1 LLFFGDQCKFARQFT
16 PPQRINSNDATLVSI
31 HKPPASIR
39 FAPIKH
45 ALAVTV
51 GPFKFSSRQGGVDYE
66 LSQRKPMTKSDQEIL
81 LTDEDFDLLYQVSKS
96 IHSIHDLAKML
107 QNILLK
113 IKEVFAVE
121 GASIALHDAG
131 NKEFYFIRTVEEQCG
146 IEQKRMDQMRF
157 PDDYGVAGWVLRENR
172 SVIIPDVSCDERFS
186 DKLDIQHDI
195 VTRSMI
201 CVPLKTRKGSIGV
214 LYTLNKLEGE
224 FTPKAARLL
233 EILSG
238 TIAIAIENAKLY
250 GEIRQ
255 YATSLE
261 KENVRLKSE
270 VQNRFNLQGII
281 GSSAS
286 MRRVFELLNKVIE
299 TPTSVLIQGETG
311 TGKELLAKVIH
322 YNSAMKDKPFIA
334 ENCGA
339 LSENLLESE
348 LFGHIKGAFTGAI
361 ADKKGLFEMAD
372 GGTVFLDEIVDMPH
386 SMQTKLLRV
395 LQEGQVRPVGGSH
408 FREVN
413 FRLIT
418 SSNRE
423 LLKEVEA
430 GNFRDDLY
438 YRVQVF
444 PIKLPPLRQR
454 KEDIPLLAAHFL
466 EKYAKKLNQPVARLT
481 PWALDLLVQFDW
493 PGNVRE
499 LENEIERALTLA
511 GGDREIQ
518 ASYLSEKITG
528 TVGKI
533 DTNQMD
539 GMSLR
544 DAIERMELQMVTR
557 ALRDTGGN
565 RSKAARILGLTRQ
578 GLINKITRYK
588 IEI

>member
-1 LLFFGDQCKFARQFT
+1 MAT
-16 PPQRINSNDATLVSI
+16 SN
-31 HKPPASIR
+31 
-39 FAPIKH
+39 
-45 ALAVTV
+45 
-51 GPFKFSSRQGGVDYE
+51 
-66 LSQRKPMTKSDQEIL
+66 QEIL
-81 LTDEDFDLLYQVSKS
+81 LTNEDLNLLYQVSKS

-113 IKEVFAVE
+113 IKEVFAIE
-121 GASIALHDAG
+121 GASIALHDAA
-131 NKEFYFIRTVEEQCG
+131 NKEFYFIRTVEEQRG
-146 IEQKRMDQMRF
+146 IAPKTMDQMRF

-172 SVIIPDVSCDERFS
+172 SVIISDVSRDERFS
-186 DKLDIQHDI
+186 DKFDIQHDFI
-195 VTRSMI
+195 TRSMI

-224 FTPKAARLL
+224 FTPKEMRLL

-281 GSSAS
+281 GSSAP
-286 MRRVFELLNKVIE
+286 MRSVFELLSKVIG

-322 YNSAMKDKPFIA
+322 YNSDLKDKPFIA

-348 LFGHIKGAFTGAI
+348 LFGHVKGAFTGAI
-361 ADKKGLFEMAD
+361 ADKKGLFELAD
-372 GGTVFLDEIVDMPH
+372 GGTVFLDEILDMPH
-386 SMQTKLLRV
+386 AMQTKLLRV

-408 FREVN
+408 YQQVN

-418 SSNRE
+418 SSNRD
-423 LLKEVEA
+423 LLEEVKK

-444 PIKLPPLRQR
+444 PIKLPPL
-454 KEDIPLLAAHFL
+454 EG
-466 EKYAKKLNQPVARLT
+466 KKRRYSSFGS
-481 PWALDLLVQFDW
+481 AL
-493 PGNVRE
+493 
-499 LENEIERALTLA
+499 
-511 GGDREIQ
+511 
-518 ASYLSEKITG
+518 S
-528 TVGKI
+528 
-533 DTNQMD
+533 
-539 GMSLR
+539 
-544 DAIERMELQMVTR
+544 
-557 ALRDTGGN
+557 
-565 RSKAARILGLTRQ
+565 
-578 GLINKITRYK
+578 
-588 IEI
+588 